1 MEQNMLKDLILK
13 NRSYRKFNSERKI
26 QKSELLD
33 LIDLAR
39 ITASSK
45 NKQPLKYKIVTET
58 QEVDFVFNHLSWA
71 WYLKDWKGPAKYE
84 RPAAYI
90 IVFLDK
96 SINDNA
102 FIDVGIASQTILLGA
117 VENGLGGCIIRTVN
131 RYEMNKH
138 FNFPKNLDLIQ
149 VIALGEPM
157 QNVEIVDV
165 NKSGDIEYF
174 ENENKDHF
182 VPKRSLTEIVI
193 E

>member
-1 MEQNMLKDLILK
+1 MLKDLIIK

-26 QKSELLD
+26 EKSELLD

-45 NKQPLKYKIVTET
+45 NKQPLKYKLISEAP
-58 QEVDFVFNHLSWA
+58 EVGFVFDQLNWA
-71 WYLKDWKGPAKYE
+71 WYLKDWKGPSENE
-84 RPAAYI
+84 RPVAYI

-117 VENGLGGCIIRTVN
+117 IENGLGGCIVRTVN
-131 RYEMNKH
+131 RYKMNEH
-138 FNFPKNLDLIQ
+138 FNFPENLDLIQ
-149 VIALGEPM
+149 VIALGEPL

-165 NKSGDIEYF
+165 NESGDIEYF
-174 ENENKDHF
+174 ENDEKDHF
-182 VPKRSLTEIVI
+182 VPKRSLSEIVI

>member
-1 MEQNMLKDLILK
+1 MLKDLILK
-13 NRSYRKFNSERKI
+13 NRSYRKFNSDRKI
-26 QKSELLD
+26 QKSELLE

-45 NKQPLKYKIVTET
+45 NKQPLKYKLVSET
-58 QEVDFVFNHLSWA
+58 QELNFVFEQLKWA
-71 WYLKDWKGPAKYE
+71 WYLKDWKGPSENE

-90 IVFLDK
+90 LVFLDK

-117 VENGLGGCIIRTVN
+117 VEMGFGGCIVRTVN

-138 FNFPKNLDLIQ
+138 YKFSENLDLVQ
-149 VIALGEPM
+149 VIALGEPL
-157 QNVEIVDV
+157 QNVEIVDTD
-165 NKSGDIEYF
+165 KSGNIEYF
-174 ENENKDHF
+174 ENDNKDHF
-182 VPKRSLTEIVI
+182 VPKRPLSEIVI

>member
-1 MEQNMLKDLILK
+1 MLKDLIIK

-26 QKSELLD
+26 QKSELLE
-33 LIDLAR
+33 LVDLAR

-45 NKQPLKYKIVTET
+45 NKQPLKYKLVTET
-58 QEVDFVFNHLSWA
+58 QELDFIFDQLNWA
-71 WYLKDWKGPAKYE
+71 WYLKDWKGPNENE
-84 RPAAYI
+84 RPLAYI

-96 SINDNA
+96 DINDNA

-138 FNFPKNLDLIQ
+138 FNFPKNLDLVQI
-149 VIALGEPM
+149 IALGEPS

-165 NKSGDIEYF
+165 NDSGNIEYF

-182 VPKRSLTEIVI
+182 VPKRSLSEIVI